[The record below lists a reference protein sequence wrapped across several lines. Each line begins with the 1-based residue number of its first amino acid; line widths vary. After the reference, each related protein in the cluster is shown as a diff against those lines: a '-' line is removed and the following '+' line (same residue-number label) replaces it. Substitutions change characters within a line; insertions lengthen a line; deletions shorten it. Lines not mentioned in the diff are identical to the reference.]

1 MKKLTIFLVL
11 LYSQQLYPQGW
22 IFIKKPYGPSFTL
35 YRDSNNDFLLSNDL
49 FIQKMDSDGKLISE
63 EILHKYWFN
72 NFYLTSNDEILL
84 LETNGNETD
93 YNNATVTLLD
103 SQRQFQWE
111 YQLPTE
117 DIPDFTDTSGDY
129 NDGTSAK
136 AAIQDNEGNF
146 FVVADFKNL
155 VGSGPSDSYYDS
167 APLLLKITPE
177 GEGTFLGRYRDTT
190 PPLGYGFQ
198 FSLDIEA
205 LEDGFALLTKVQ
217 SHFDPHNFFPG
228 FTKVSKTGE
237 MIWNKYPTF
246 AEYEGDSYS
255 IDQVGNNL
263 IATKEGNI
271 VSTGIVFNN
280 GSFLPYVLTLD
291 NSGAIASFFPILI
304 PDDSEESQ
312 YRYARDIQEYGDNYV
327 VLYDKEIS
335 QTGGWAKNR
344 VGFVVVDKQG
354 KILLNRIFEELILT
368 QVFKIMVLE
377 EGGFLLIGG
386 TVELIVIKTDSLG
399 NCYPDTQ
406 FTPIDEGLGIYQF
419 DNQSQYADSYLWEF
433 GDGKTDTTAMASHQ
447 YQTIGT
453 YEVCLTATNLCDS
466 FKKCETIEVSEVTDI
481 EAYRWEEGL
490 LVYPNP
496 VHNTEL
502 FVEIPHATE
511 LPELTLYNSVGK
523 QLRKQYSNKALEV
536 SELEAGIYYLQI
548 EVERERTVRKVVV
561 Y

>member
-35 YRDSNNDFLLSNDL
+35 YRDSNNDFLFSNDL

-63 EILHKYWFN
+63 ETLHKYWFN

-84 LETNGNETD
+84 LETNGNGTD

-117 DIPDFTDTSGDY
+117 DIPDFTDTSGDH

-155 VGSGPSDSYYDS
+155 VGSGPSDIYFDFS
-167 APLLLKITPE
+167 PLLLKVTPE
-177 GEGTFLGRYRDTT
+177 GEGTFLGKYRDTT
-190 PPLGYGFQ
+190 PPLGYHFQ
-198 FSLDIEA
+198 YSLDIEEVEA
-205 LEDGFALLTKVQ
+205 DLVLLTKVGTD
-217 SHFDPHNFFPG
+217 HFIPG
-228 FTKVSKTGE
+228 FTKVNKTGE

-255 IDQVGNNL
+255 MHEVGNNL

-304 PDDSEESQ
+304 PDDSEGSQ

-327 VLYDKEIS
+327 VLYDRTRELPS
-335 QTGGWAKNR
+335 GGTKSSI
-344 VGFVVVDKQG
+344 GFVVVDKQG

-368 QVFKIMVLE
+368 QAYKIMVLE

-386 TVELIVIKTDSLG
+386 VVELFVIKTDSLG

-406 FTPIDEGLGIYQF
+406 FTTVDEGLGIYYF

-502 FVEIPHATE
+502 FVEIPQVSE

-548 EVERERTVRKVVV
+548 EVEGERVVRKVMV